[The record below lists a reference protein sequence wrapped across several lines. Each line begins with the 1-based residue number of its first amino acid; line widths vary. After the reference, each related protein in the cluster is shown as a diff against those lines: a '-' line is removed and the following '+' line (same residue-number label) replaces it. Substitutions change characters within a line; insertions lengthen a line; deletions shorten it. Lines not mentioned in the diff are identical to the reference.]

1 MRAKLLVFIFI
12 ILNVS
17 GCGSGPSVPTAALN
31 EELHMR
37 YKVAEVRINIAD
49 DAAISWSAQQDK
61 FARSKGLSTGQEGTD
76 LTQSMGA
83 ASDKW
88 DKYLAVTK
96 SAECQQFLRS
106 SVKEV
111 LKKSVTPH
119 VAAMS
124 GGTRPAILVVDV
136 KRFTLSTIQS
146 MDVIVSMADPVSGA
160 ILLQPRNEKIEAPMA
175 AEEVPVNGG
184 PVIKL
189 FGTSAEPGVAL
200 GGRLGARIRS
210 WSEPQKS

>member
-88 DKYLAVTK
+88 DKYRAGSGNLDSVISGI
-96 SAECQQFLRS
+96 SA
-106 SVKEV
+106 
-111 LKKSVTPH
+111 
-119 VAAMS
+119 
-124 GGTRPAILVVDV
+124 
-136 KRFTLSTIQS
+136 
-146 MDVIVSMADPVSGA
+146 
-160 ILLQPRNEKIEAPMA
+160 
-175 AEEVPVNGG
+175 
-184 PVIKL
+184 
-189 FGTSAEPGVAL
+189 
-200 GGRLGARIRS
+200 
-210 WSEPQKS
+210 